1 MRFTFRRSER
11 LRSAKTIQA
20 LYKSPDQGYNYPFRY
35 SFAPSHAPLSGA
47 PAEILIAVSRRRFP
61 KAVDRNLIRRRIR
74 EAYRLNRSLLT
85 PAESESRVPLS
96 LIITYIG
103 TGIESYQVIERKL
116 VLLLREIATR
126 HADAGGIAVK
136 DKQ

>member
-20 LYKSPDQGYNYPFRY
+20 LYKSPNQGYNYPFRY
-35 SFAPSHAPLSGA
+35 SYLPSNAPLHGA
-47 PAEILIAVSRRRFP
+47 PAEILIAVSRRRFA

-85 PAESESRVPLS
+85 PEDSGSQMPLS
-96 LIITYIG
+96 LVITYIAG
-103 TGIESYQVIERKL
+103 GIESYQVIERKL

-126 HADAGGIAVK
+126 HADGGGIAVK